1 MLVHGMTVLH
11 DLIYYMDQTRYQ
23 VWDMG
28 NIGGIV
34 HGKNTARGMVCD
46 DGMVRE
52 KHGTWYGTFW
62 VWYHGTVPRM

>member
-1 MLVHGMTVLH
+1 
-11 DLIYYMDQTRYQ
+11 
-23 VWDMG
+23 MG
-28 NIGGIV
+28 HIGGIV

-62 VWYHGTVPRM
+62 VWDHGTVPRM